1 MKTPSPALLA
11 AIAALFALP
20 AWLPAAAGEGA
31 GGCHMQFVW
40 AEMPPYQTLGGDGKP
55 TGIDIELVAEAAR
68 RMPCTIDWEL
78 APRARAV
85 LLVQEG
91 KADAIVGVAR
101 TAERE
106 AFGIFSQPIREGRN
120 VLIVRKGDAKSFPYN
135 SLTELSASGFRLGV
149 TSGTKYSQEFENLS
163 RGGALADNIVTVQNG
178 ESAMAMLLRDRID
191 GFLDGYR
198 IAINRAEQMGM
209 RGDIDVHPMF
219 VNEQKAF
226 TLFSR
231 TSGINPAT
239 ITRFNAVML
248 GMQTDGTTNRI
259 ISNYGS

>member
-1 MKTPSPALLA
+1 MKTPIPSLLA
-11 AIAALFALP
+11 AIAVLFALS
-20 AWLPAAAGEGA
+20 ANARESAGA
-31 GGCHMQFVW
+31 CHMQFVW
-40 AEMPPYQTLGGDGKP
+40 AELPPYQTLGPEGKP
-55 TGIDIELVAEAAR
+55 TGIDIELVMEAAR

-120 VLIVRKGDAKSFPYN
+120 VLIVRKGDIKSHPYN
-135 SLTELSASGFRLGV
+135 SLTELAATGFRLAV
-149 TSGTKYSQEFENLS
+149 TSGTKYSQEFEDLARS
-163 RGGALADNIVTVQNG
+163 GALADNIVTVQNG
-178 ESAMAMLLRDRID
+178 ESAMAMLLRDRVD

-198 IAINRAEQMGM
+198 IAIDRAEQMEM
-209 RGDIDVHPMF
+209 RDDIDVHPMF
-219 VNEQKAF
+219 INEHKAF
-226 TLFSR
+226 ALFSR

-248 GMQTDGTTNRI
+248 GMQADGSTTRI